1 MIRSSLILIF
11 CAGFLLNFH
20 ELIAQSPQMKLANHE
35 YDFGKVT
42 NVQYPPA
49 AFKFENSGHAP
60 LAILMVQAAPGVKI
74 NFPRSFIHPGQYGYI
89 YVYPE
94 GNNLGPFREEVR
106 IYTNAS
112 DSALSI
118 FVKGERISILSC
130 FPNASDLTIRT
141 VHVLNR
147 ITREPVQGASLHFLH
162 NNRDEMNARTGRKGS
177 ANVSLK
183 IGLYYAQISREGFS
197 MLSDTFFLAKSVPE
211 LFFEIEPLT
220 EKTTAPPNEFAEN
233 LPTAPSDTSL
243 LPLQLYA
250 SNNIVFLIDV
260 SQSMSREG
268 KIETLKKSIS
278 SLFAA
283 LRNVDKVS
291 LITYASE
298 PKVVMLSVNGM
309 QKEMLEKQVEKLIP
323 QGTTNGLRG
332 LESAFVVARNNF
344 IPGGNNEVIIATD
357 GLFSENR
364 NAEQQLLKL
373 IHDNAGKGIRLS
385 VAGFGIS
392 QSASGRMQKM
402 ANAGNGSYIP
412 VNGTETGNGF
422 LLDEIRNQSRITK

>member
-11 CAGFLLNFH
+11 VAVFLLSNSAVD
-20 ELIAQSPQMKLANHE
+20 AQSPQMRMASSE
-35 YDFGKVT
+35 YDFGKVA
-42 NVQYPPA
+42 NVHYPPA
-49 AFKFENSGHAP
+49 AFKFENSGNAP
-60 LAILMVQAAPGVKI
+60 LAILMVQAGPGVKI
-74 NFPRSFIHPGQYGYI
+74 NFPRSFIQPGQYGYI

-94 GNNLGPFREEVR
+94 GNTLGPFREEVH

-130 FPNASDLTIRT
+130 FPNPSDLTLRT
-141 VHVLNR
+141 VHVLNKV
-147 ITREPVQGASLHFLH
+147 TREPVPGATLHFIH
-162 NNRDEMNARTGRKGS
+162 NNRDGVTAKTGRKGS
-177 ANVSLK
+177 VNVSLK
-183 IGLYYAQISREGFS
+183 IGLYYAQVNREGFAV
-197 MLSDTFFLAKSVPE
+197 LSDTFFLAKSVPE
-211 LFFEIEPLT
+211 LFFEMEPLT
-220 EKTTAPPNEFAEN
+220 EKMTAQPDEFAEN
-233 LPTAPSDTSL
+233 QPAGPSDTSL
-243 LPLQLYA
+243 LPLHLYA

-291 LITYASE
+291 LITYASV

-332 LESAFVVARNNF
+332 LESAFDVARNNF

-373 IHDNAGKGIRLS
+373 IGENAEKGIRLS

-392 QSASGRMQKM
+392 PSASGRMRKM
-402 ANAGNGSYIP
+402 ADAGNGSYIP
-412 VNGTETGNGF
+412 VNVTDAENGF
-422 LLDEIRNQSRITK
+422 LLNEIRNQSRITK